1 MPITI
6 EEFETGDV
14 GDEESVPLRVAVFL
28 HENRDHAFT
37 RSEIAE
43 AVDADPNVVGSALSR
58 FKDAD
63 LVRHRGRYWA
73 ITEDEERVRSAYD
86 LHRATEGLNERDRKA

>member
-6 EEFETGDV
+6 EEFESGDV
-14 GDEESVPLRVAVFL
+14 GEEESVPYRVAVFL

-43 AVDADPNVVGSALSR
+43 AIDADPNVVGSALSR
-58 FKDAD
+58 FKEAE

-73 ITEDEERVRSAYD
+73 ITEDEERLRSAYD
-86 LHRATEGLNERDRKA
+86 LHRATEGLNEWERSV

>member
-6 EEFETGDV
+6 DEFESGDF
-14 GDEESVPLRVAVFL
+14 GDDRSVPFQVAKFL
-28 HENRDHAFT
+28 HENRDRAFT

-43 AVDADPNVVGSALSR
+43 GIDADSNVVGTALSR
-58 FKDAD
+58 FKRAD

-73 ITEDEERVRSAYD
+73 ITDDVERLRSAYD
-86 LHRATEGLNERDRKA
+86 LHRATEALNDRDRGA